1 MLYLILIMPPTNHE
15 RFPLQ
20 MPLRVRRGTN
30 ESTQE
35 NMLEEWRR
43 EQLKIAE
50 Y

>member
-20 MPLRVRRGTN
+20 MLLRVRPGTDELTK
-30 ESTQE
+30 ESIV
-35 NMLEEWRR
+35 EEWRR